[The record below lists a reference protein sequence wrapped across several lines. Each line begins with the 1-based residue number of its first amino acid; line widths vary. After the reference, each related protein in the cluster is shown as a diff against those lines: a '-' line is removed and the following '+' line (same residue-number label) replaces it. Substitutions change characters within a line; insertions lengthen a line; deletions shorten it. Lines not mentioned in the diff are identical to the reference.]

1 MKDVWAKAKENKEIL
16 HFKNFQ
22 EPEISWED
30 ALNFVYNLAKIP
42 DQGMHDRSIRQND
55 VAFGSVILTRNGY
68 FWFEENNLFPIF
80 KGVVKLMEKVNGTA
94 SGKDCIHYF
103 GQPGHCSCDQQWHIQ
118 TLRFV
123 IGDNNVNSHND
134 PNDVL
139 YWQVLG
145 TSYWKMNNDKE
156 YKLEPGDLLYFNQED
171 AHAVWQDGPRAG
183 IIIDDIKQRRLLSA
197 GLVS

>member
-1 MKDVWAKAKENKEIL
+1 MKNVWSKAKENKEIL

-22 EPEISWED
+22 KPEITWED
-30 ALNFVYNLAKIP
+30 ALTFVYNLSKIQ
-42 DQGMHDRSIRQND
+42 DERVKDRAIRQND
-55 VAFGSVILTRNGY
+55 VAFGSVILTDSGY

-80 KGVVKLMEKVNGTA
+80 KGVEELMEKVNGGS
-94 SGKDCIHYF
+94 SGKDCIHYLRQA
-103 GQPGHCSCDQQWHIQ
+103 GNCSCNQQWHIQ

-123 IGDNNVNSHND
+123 MGYHIVSSHTD

-139 YWQVLG
+139 YWQLLG

-183 IIIDDIKQRRLLSA
+183 IIIDDIKQRKETEIAYRL
-197 GLVS
+197 